1 LTIPVW
7 PCAVF
12 SCQPG
17 TKCLKLDRLSGS
29 GNPGSRRETRRITRH
44 RISETVHDIQDHEAT
59 GMPHIADSSE
69 RFWARSAPDMIASL
83 QSSALGLPREEA
95 VRRLAIHGK
104 NLLRTKERKDI
115 PALLLSQFS
124 SPIILILIFAAV
136 LSLFLGDITDA
147 VIILV
152 IVGISGLLGFWQER
166 GAAGAMEKLLEIV
179 EVKAMVLRDGS
190 EAEIPLEEVVPG
202 DVTLLRAGDT
212 IPGDCLILE
221 SKDLYVDEAALT
233 GETFPVDKLEGVL
246 PADTNLAGRTNA
258 LFMGTHVVSGTARA
272 LIVETG
278 LATEFGRISARLQIR
293 PAETDFEIGVR
304 RFGYLLME
312 VTLFIVILIFGFNV
326 YLKRPV
332 MESFL
337 FAMALAVGLT
347 PQLLPAIIT
356 VNLSHGARRMAAK
369 RVIVKRLVSIE
380 NFGSMN
386 ILCSDKTGTITE
398 GAVRLRGALDLEG
411 NSSERVLLFAYLNSR
426 FETGFPNPI
435 DDAVREA
442 GRVDLTGFEKLDE
455 VPYDFMRKRLSILVA
470 KDGRHRM
477 ITKGAFR
484 SVLDVCSTA
493 ASPEGAPVDI
503 KSACEKIEKRF
514 EELSRQGFRVL
525 GVASRELGETASIG
539 KKSEEAMTFEG
550 FVVFEDPPKAGMAE
564 TIAKLRDL
572 GVSLK
577 IVTGDN
583 AIVAASIGRQVG
595 LDGSQPVTGRDLRAM
610 SDEALAQRL
619 GDVKI
624 FAEIEPNQKERIIR
638 ALKQKGN
645 VVGYMGDGI
654 NDASALHAAD
664 VGISVDS
671 AVDVAKEAADIVL
684 LDRSLDIL
692 IDGVREGRKT
702 FANTMKYVFMA
713 TSANFGNMFSMA
725 GASLFL
731 PFLPLLPTQI
741 LLTNL
746 LTDFPEMTISTDSV
760 DRELSERPQRWDI
773 RFIRNFMIVFG
784 LLSSVFD
791 YLTFGVLLFILHA
804 TAETFR
810 TGWFMES
817 VVSASLIV
825 LAIRTRRPFFRSL
838 PGRLLCLATL
848 TVCAAAVIL
857 PFTPPGALFAFRPIP
872 MEFIALMGAIVVL
885 YVLSAEAA
893 KRVFYR
899 RMAPPGRT

>member
-1 LTIPVW
+1 
-7 PCAVF
+7 
-12 SCQPG
+12 
-17 TKCLKLDRLSGS
+17 
-29 GNPGSRRETRRITRH
+29 
-44 RISETVHDIQDHEAT
+44 
-59 GMPHIADSSE
+59 MPQIVDPSD
-69 RFWARSAPDMIASL
+69 RFWAVSSADLILSL
-83 QSSALGLPREEA
+83 QGTPQGLTKGEA
-95 VRRLAIHGK
+95 ARRLAIHGK
-104 NLLRTKERKDI
+104 NLLQTKKRTGI

-124 SPIILILIFAAV
+124 SPIILILILAAV
-136 LSLFLGDITDA
+136 VSFLLGDAATA
-147 VIILV
+147 MIILV

-166 GAAGAMEKLLEIV
+166 GASDAMEKLIEIV
-179 EVKAMVLRDGS
+179 EVKATVLRDGS
-190 EAEIPLEEVVPG
+190 EAEIPMDEVVPG

-221 SKDLYVDEAALT
+221 SKDLFVDEAALT
-233 GETFPVDKLEGVL
+233 GETFPVDKSAGVL
-246 PADTNLAGRTNA
+246 PPDANLSGRTNS

-272 LIVETG
+272 LVVHTG
-278 LATEFGRISARLQIR
+278 LATEFGRISERLQIR
-293 PAETDFEIGVR
+293 APETDFEIGVR

-312 VTLFIVILIFGFNV
+312 VTLFIVIVIFGFNV

-356 VNLSHGARRMAAK
+356 VNLSHGARRMAQK
-369 RVIVKRLVSIE
+369 RVIMKRLASIE

-386 ILCSDKTGTITE
+386 ILCADKTGTITE
-398 GAVRLRGALDLEG
+398 GTVRLHAALDIDG
-411 NSSERVLLFAYLNSR
+411 DRSDRVLLHAWLNSS

-435 DDAVREA
+435 DDAVRTT
-442 GRVDLTGFEKLDE
+442 GRFDISGYEKLDE
-455 VPYDFMRKRLSILVA
+455 VPYDFVRKRLSILVA
-470 KDGRHRM
+470 KDGRNLM
-477 ITKGAFR
+477 ITKGAFGH
-484 SVLDVCSTA
+484 VLDVCSTV
-493 ASPEGAPVDI
+493 ASPGGSPLDKKAL
-503 KSACEKIEKRF
+503 CGKIEERF
-514 EELSRQGFRVL
+514 EDLSRQGLRVL
-525 GVASRELGETASIG
+525 GVAFREMGEAASIG
-539 KKSEEAMTFEG
+539 KESEEAMTFLG
-550 FVVFEDPPKAGMAE
+550 FLVFEDPPKAGVAD
-564 TIAKLRDL
+564 TIKNLRAL
-572 GVSLK
+572 GVNLK
-577 IVTGDN
+577 IITGDN
-583 AIVAASIGRQVG
+583 GIVAASIGRQVG
-595 LDGSQPVTGRDLRAM
+595 LDGSKVVTGRDFRTM
-610 SDEALAQRL
+610 SDEALVQRL
-619 GDVKI
+619 GDVEI

-638 ALKQKGN
+638 ALKKGGN

-664 VGISVDS
+664 VSISVEG

-760 DRELSERPQRWDI
+760 DAELSERPQRWDI

-784 LLSSVFD
+784 ILSSVFD

-804 TAETFR
+804 TPELFR

-825 LAIRTRRPFFRSL
+825 LVIRTRRPFFRSL
-838 PGRLLCLATL
+838 PGRLLFMATL
-848 TVCAAAVIL
+848 MVGAAAILL
-857 PFTPPGALFAFRPIP
+857 PFTPLGTVFAFRPIP
-872 MEFIALMGAIVVL
+872 VEFIALMGAIVFL

-899 RMAPPGRT
+899 RMVPPGRS